1 MVTSFVV
8 VPQWQG
14 SGSARAMRL
23 VDGAKAIG
31 ADLPSTRTH
40 AVPVPL
46 EAGDALGTRVHRLSS
61 LTEIRNRH
69 RRVLADADGSVVT
82 IGGDCGV
89 ELAAIDHAL
98 LRHPDAAILWFDAH
112 PDLNTPESSPSGA
125 FGGMVLRTLLGD
137 GPAELL
143 PERTASV
150 ERLALVGVRDIDPEE
165 SAFIDAHALPTI
177 PADGLVAEQVVERV
191 AAMDV
196 TSVYIHIDLD
206 VLDLGEITGLTAPQ
220 PFGMQTS
227 ALLEVVRALTA
238 KFEVAGAGIASFA
251 PASAEQSADDMPTL
265 LRLIGA
271 LTRRD

>member
-14 SGSARAMRL
+14 SGSPRAMRL
-23 VDGAKAIG
+23 VDGAHAIG
-31 ADLPSTRTH
+31 ADLPRARTH

-46 EAGDALGTRVHRLSS
+46 EAGDSLGTGVHRLSS
-61 LTEIRNRH
+61 LAEIRNRH
-69 RRVLADADGSVVT
+69 RTVLRDTDGSVVT

-89 ELAAIDHAL
+89 ELAAVDHAL
-98 LRHPDAAILWFDAH
+98 GTHPDAAILWFDAH
-112 PDLNTPESSPSGA
+112 PDMNTPESSPSGA

-143 PERTASV
+143 PERTASA
-150 ERLALVGVRDIDPEE
+150 ERLALVGVRDIDAAE
-165 SAFIDAHALPTI
+165 SAFIDAHGIPTI
-177 PADGLVAEQVVERV
+177 AADGLVADQVVEQV

-206 VLDLGEITGLTAPQ
+206 VLDLGELNGLTAPQ
-220 PFGMQTS
+220 PFGMSTS
-227 ALLEVVRALTA
+227 ALLGVVRALTS
-238 KFEVAGAGIASFA
+238 KFELAGAGIASFA
-251 PASAEQSADDMPTL
+251 PATTEQAEDDLPTL